1 MDWLLA
7 ASNAGMVVLW
17 LRLASEYAAAWWFA
31 AIHLVAAALPL
42 LLRLAPSPRGTVA
55 RSLWSA
61 YPLGFLAVFWS
72 ELDLHGRLVST
83 TSFDAAV
90 VRLDRAAFGV
100 HVNQAWLAAMH
111 GPVFSEIMH
120 LLYLSYYVL
129 LIGVPALLL
138 LSASER
144 LIQDGVLRITLAY
157 LVCFTMHAWWPTIGP
172 EMLGVTFPPS
182 VRAGLFFRVSHWI
195 LARETPG
202 ARRFPAPTSPRQ

>member
-1 MDWLLA
+1 MPTRSRSVPRPLRPVDWLLA

-120 LLYLSYYVL
+120 LLYLGSIRGGSSHRPRKPL
-129 LIGVPALLL
+129 KPGSSSGV
-138 LSASER
+138 
-144 LIQDGVLRITLAY
+144 GVEK
-157 LVCFTMHAWWPTIGP
+157 V
-172 EMLGVTFPPS
+172 
-182 VRAGLFFRVSHWI
+182 
-195 LARETPG
+195 
-202 ARRFPAPTSPRQ
+202 